1 MENSQTQINSTYK
14 SMIYSF
20 VGQTNFASKFI
31 SFAIF
36 KPEFHHGYPWTPD
49 TNSLGQLHW
58 DLAQC
63 IETIVTPRVEGLHL
77 FTIYTPGVVM
87 SYVAFSLR
95 TLHRSTLR
103 QLIGEG
109 AVRPVRGTGL
119 HTS

>member
-49 TNSLGQLHW
+49 TNSLGQLH
-58 DLAQC
+58 
-63 IETIVTPRVEGLHL
+63 
-77 FTIYTPGVVM
+77 
-87 SYVAFSLR
+87 
-95 TLHRSTLR
+95 
-103 QLIGEG
+103 
-109 AVRPVRGTGL
+109 
-119 HTS
+119 